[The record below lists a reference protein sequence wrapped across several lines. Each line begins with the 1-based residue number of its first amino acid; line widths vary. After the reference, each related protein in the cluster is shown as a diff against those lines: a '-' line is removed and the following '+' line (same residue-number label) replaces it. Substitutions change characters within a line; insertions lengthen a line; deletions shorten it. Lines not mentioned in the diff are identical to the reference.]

1 MRARSLS
8 AWVVSLTLVG
18 LGAAAQAT
26 PITYNF
32 TSGQVVI
39 TATVSGSPVAGP
51 VTVPLNGMQV
61 TLNEPS
67 TLTSLSLS
75 MGSSGPVTISPTYLG
90 YNSVT
95 VNFATLTASGGSLSL
110 FDAGPPQ
117 GYNYAIGP
125 VGVSGQLNATN
136 VNPINN
142 LTNQPFSFSNPT
154 ATGQLF
160 VDTNVAMALDGI
172 TIGSIDPDGPGGAP
186 PLVIKGDFTFEG
198 APTVV
203 PEPGTALLVGA
214 GFLGI
219 AARRR
224 SAKR

>member
-8 AWVVSLTLVG
+8 AWVVSLALVG

-26 PITYNF
+26 PLTYYF

-51 VTVPLNGMQV
+51 VTVALSGVQA
-61 TLNEPS
+61 TLDEPS

-75 MGSSGPVTISPTYLG
+75 MGSSGAVTISPTYLG

-110 FDAGPPQ
+110 FDPGPPQ

-125 VGVSGQLNATN
+125 VNVAGQLNATN
-136 VNPINN
+136 LNPINN
-142 LTNQPFSFSNPT
+142 LTNQPFAFSNPS

-160 VDTNVAMALDGI
+160 VGI

-198 APTVV
+198 APLFV

-224 SAKR
+224 SARH